1 MHLRTKLIL
10 PFLLAYGLLLALTHL
25 FWLPTTLEHERED
38 FMQAQSLLLRTLEPD
53 LARALLAGDLGALY
67 GTLDRQMEI
76 HGQAWHRLEVVG
88 ADGLRLYPLSPPAAA
103 GRPAVALEELA
114 HQIIWEGEPLA
125 ALSVQVDWSPRRT
138 EHVHFLYLLEV
149 LMLVVFGLVVA
160 AAAAW
165 QQRLVRLPVL
175 RLAEASSRIAVGD
188 FGAPLPRPSADEI
201 GELTRSF
208 DGMRTALLR
217 AHAELQESKERYKQL
232 LQHSP
237 AGIFHYGSDLVIS
250 YCNDRFAQILNAPRD
265 KLIGLDM
272 HQVDNPRVLAALRAA
287 LAGQV
292 GSYEGEYRS
301 IVSQAQIGITLICE
315 PFRDA
320 AGQATGG
327 VGILADIS
335 ERMLREADAAYL
347 REGGELKFR
356 IAVALQ
362 ETGAPLDQRLA
373 NALSLLSAMTG
384 VGAEGGAKLVFE
396 NEQGEEQT
404 LHHGLPLWQRPA
416 PELQGDA
423 VQTVPHC
430 ELAASPH
437 GHYFVPLI
445 HGAEHLGVLI
455 IDTAPAPPE
464 NAGRIESLKAI
475 GESIAI
481 ALLNERALQ
490 MLHAATVKAEAANQA
505 KSRFLA
511 TMSHEIRTPMNG
523 ILGMAQM
530 LLMPKLQAGERQ
542 DYARI
547 ILTSGQA
554 LLSLL
559 NDILDLSKVEAGKL
573 QLDATVF
580 EPEQLMHEA
589 QALFG
594 ESARQKGLGLESP
607 WRGPA
612 GQRYLAD
619 SHRLRQM
626 IFNLVG
632 NAIKFTAK
640 GQIIIEAA
648 EVEHDG
654 TAAVLEF
661 SVTDTGIG
669 IPAEQLE
676 RLYQPFSQ
684 ADSSTTRQFGG
695 TGLGLS
701 IVRGLARLMGGD
713 VGVESEPGK
722 GSRFWFQIRASRV
735 PAGEDSRYA
744 ERPVSETAA
753 PASAPSRLSG
763 RVLVVEDSP
772 TNRKVIEVMLTESG
786 VTVMMAEDGQQG
798 VDAVIRGETPDFVL
812 MDLQMPVLD
821 GYAATERIRRWEAEH
836 GRPRLPIIAVTAD
849 VLGES
854 RQHCLAAGMDDFLSK
869 PISVAGVLAILEK
882 WLPQRVAPQ
891 LETPPQVSAANPV
904 DRQQFAAL
912 VDEIAPL
919 LAQHKYD
926 ALVRFRDL
934 QALVAGTAR
943 AGEVEELGRLV
954 AAFRFDVALERLQ
967 GLATA
972 VEDQEGA
979 TS

>member
-1 MHLRTKLIL
+1 MRLRAKLIT
-10 PFLLAYGLLLALTHL
+10 PFLLAYGLLLALMHL
-25 FWLPTTLEHERED
+25 FWLPAALEHEKED
-38 FMQAQSLLLRTLEPD
+38 FMQAQSLHLRTLEPD
-53 LARALLAGDLGALY
+53 LARSLLAGDLGALY

-76 HGQAWHRLEVVG
+76 HGDAWRDLEVIG
-88 ADGLRLYPLSPPAAA
+88 ADGLRLYPLLPPVAE
-103 GRPAVALEELA
+103 GRSVVALEKIEHL
-114 HQIIWEGEPLA
+114 ITWEGNPVA
-125 ALSVQVDWSPRRT
+125 GLSMQVNWSEKRA
-138 EHVHFLYLLEV
+138 EHVRFLYMLEA
-149 LMLVVFGLVVA
+149 LMLVVFGLLIA

-175 RLAEASSRIAVGD
+175 RLAEASSRVAVGD
-188 FGAPLPRPSADEI
+188 FSAPLPRPSDDEI
-201 GELTRSF
+201 GELTRTF
-208 DGMRTALLR
+208 DGMRSALLR
-217 AHAELQESKERYKQL
+217 AHAELQESKERYQLL

-250 YCNDRFAQILNAPRD
+250 YCNDRFAQILSAPLD

-272 HQVDNPRVLAALRAA
+272 HQVIDQRVLTALRAA
-287 LAGQV
+287 LDGQV

-301 IVSQAQIGITLICE
+301 IVSQSQIGVTLICE
-315 PFRDA
+315 PFRDF
-320 AGQATGG
+320 AGQVTGG
-327 VGILADIS
+327 IGILADIS

-356 IAVALQ
+356 VAAALQ
-362 ETGAPLDQRLA
+362 EAGVPLDQRLA
-373 NALSLLSAMTG
+373 NALSLLSAMSG
-384 VGAEGGAKLVFE
+384 VGAERGAKLVFE
-396 NEQGEEQT
+396 NEQGEQQT

-416 PELQGDA
+416 PELCGDA
-423 VQTVPHC
+423 VQTVRYC
-430 ELAASPH
+430 ELAAPPH
-437 GHYFVPLI
+437 GHYFVPLT
-445 HGAEHLGVLI
+445 HGTEHLGVLI

-481 ALLNERALQ
+481 ALLNGRALQ
-490 MLHAATVKAEAANQA
+490 LLHAATVQAEAANQA

-530 LLMPKLQAGERQ
+530 LLMPNLQAGERQ
-542 DYARI
+542 DYART
-547 ILTSGQA
+547 ILTSGQT

-559 NDILDLSKVEAGKL
+559 NDILDLSKVEAGKI

-580 EPEQLMHEA
+580 EPAQLMHES

-594 ESARQKGLGLESP
+594 ESARQKGLGLESS

-612 GQRYLAD
+612 SQRYLAD

-640 GQIIIEAA
+640 GNVHIEAA
-648 EVEHDG
+648 EVGNDG

-701 IVRGLARLMGGD
+701 IVRSLARIMGGD

-722 GSRFWFQIRASRV
+722 GSRFWFHIRAGIV
-735 PAGEDSRYA
+735 PAGENGRYA
-744 ERPVSETAA
+744 ERAA
-753 PASAPSRLSG
+753 SGMDLPATSSSRLSG
-763 RVLVVEDSP
+763 RVLVVEDNL
-772 TNRKVIEVMLTESG
+772 TNRKVIDAMLTEIG
-786 VTVMMAEDGQQG
+786 VTVMTAEDGQQA
-798 VDAVIRGETPDFVL
+798 VDAVIQGETPDLIL

-836 GRPRLPIIAVTAD
+836 GHPRLPIIAVTAD
-849 VLGES
+849 VFGES
-854 RQHCLAAGMDDFLSK
+854 RQDCLTVGMDDFLSK
-869 PISVAGVLAILEK
+869 PISVADVLAILKK
-882 WLPQRVAPQ
+882 WLPQ
-891 LETPPQVSAANPV
+891 SAAPPHEAPLQAAAAKPV
-904 DRQQFAAL
+904 DSQRFAAL
-912 VDEIAPL
+912 ADEITPL
-919 LAQHKYD
+919 LAQHKFD

-934 QALVAGTAR
+934 QALVAGTAL
-943 AGEVEELGRLV
+943 ALEVEELGRMV

-967 GLATA
+967 RLAAA
-972 VEDQEGA
+972 VQDLKG
-979 TS
+979 TP